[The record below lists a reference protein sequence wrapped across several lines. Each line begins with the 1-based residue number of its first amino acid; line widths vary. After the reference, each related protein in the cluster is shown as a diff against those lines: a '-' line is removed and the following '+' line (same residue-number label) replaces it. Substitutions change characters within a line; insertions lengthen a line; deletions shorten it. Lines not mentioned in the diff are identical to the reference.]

1 MHLHSRLVAGLF
13 LLALSLLSMPSGNA
27 GDKEPVEAKNVLPDP
42 SGYEFAFVMPGWLAG
57 VEGTTTVQ
65 GIEAGFDA
73 GIDDILKNLDMI
85 ATGGFEVRKGK
96 SGFAFSGLYVDA
108 SVGGSTPG
116 PLLSN
121 VSVGIEQVLLEGT
134 FTYRI
139 FESDRAWIDVLAGAR
154 YTYMGTDLSLSVDPV
169 GVRNAS
175 QQVSA
180 TIFDRTGELVSAE
193 INRRLPALIASLGA
207 VADDLPKE
215 VVKRIEGEV
224 GETVNP
230 FRILAIRRQIEEGI
244 ASVRSGLG
252 RGISESPVLN
262 AVTRTYIEAK
272 IASELEEA
280 RAAASPV
287 VAAARSNPRAA
298 AERRLARAEARF
310 AGAIEKAIADRTPD
324 SPVSASLSWVDP
336 YVGFQGRYE
345 IAENLYAV
353 GRGDIGGF
361 GVGSE
366 LTWNLYG
373 AIGTSLSETTTMEIG
388 YRYLYTDYVTG
399 GFEYDAAMKGLFIGT
414 RIVF

>member
-1 MHLHSRLVAGLF
+1 MHLQSRLIAGLF
-13 LLALSLLSMPSGNA
+13 LLALSLLSLPLGSA

-57 VEGTTTVQ
+57 VEGTTTVR

-108 SVGGSTPG
+108 SVSGSTPG

-154 YTYMGTDLSLSVDPV
+154 YTYMGTELSLSVDPA

-180 TIFDRTGELVSAE
+180 TIFDRAGEVVRAE
-193 INRRLPALIASLGA
+193 VNRRLPAILAGLGGI
-207 VADDLPKE
+207 ADDLPGGA
-215 VVKRIEGEV
+215 VNRIEGEV
-224 GETVNP
+224 GETMNP
-230 FRILAIRRQIEEGI
+230 FRALAIRRQIEEGLL
-244 ASVRSGLG
+244 SNESGLG
-252 RGISESPVLN
+252 LEISESPVLK
-262 AVTRTYIEAK
+262 AATRAYIEAK
-272 IASELEEA
+272 VASELEEA

-287 VAAARSNPRAA
+287 VSAARANARAT
-298 AERRLARAEARF
+298 AESRLARAEARL
-310 AGAIEKAIADRTPD
+310 AGAIEKGITDRIPD
-324 SPVSASLSWVDP
+324 RPVSASVSWVDP

-345 IAENLYAV
+345 IADNLYAV

>member
-1 MHLHSRLVAGLF
+1 MKMFHALHFPALF
-13 LLALSLLSMPSGNA
+13 LLALHSA
-27 GDKEPVEAKNVLPDP
+27 GAGEKVPLEAESTLPDL

-57 VEGTTTVQ
+57 VEGTTTVR

-154 YTYMGTDLSLSVDPV
+154 YTYMGTDLSLSVDPA
-169 GVRNAS
+169 GVRSAS

-180 TIFDRTGELVSAE
+180 TIFDRAGEVVRAE
-193 INRRLPALIASLGA
+193 VNRRLPALLAGLGGI
-207 VADDLPKE
+207 ADDLPGDA
-215 VVKRIEGEV
+215 VNRIEGEV
-224 GETVNP
+224 GDTMNP
-230 FRILAIRRQIEEGI
+230 FRALAIRRRIEEGI
-244 ASVRSGLG
+244 ASAESGLG
-252 RGISESPVLN
+252 REISESPALK
-262 AVTRTYIEAK
+262 AVTRAYLEAK
-272 IASELEEA
+272 VASELEAA
-280 RAAASPV
+280 RAAASPA
-287 VAAARSNPRAA
+287 VAAARANARAT
-298 AERRLARAEARF
+298 AERRLARAEARL
-310 AGAIEKAIADRTPD
+310 AGAIEKGITDRIPD
-324 SPVSASLSWVDP
+324 RPVSASVSWVDP
-336 YVGFQGRYE
+336 YVGFQGRYQ
-345 IAENLYAV
+345 IADNLYAV